1 VRTIN
6 RSVDRYRTA
15 RRALGATLCNPVRLS
30 TGVPDREAK
39 QFSWPQT
46 GVWLHEQ
53 PRICWPTGAPTPCST
68 QHGLDDT
75 MLDLVFNTM
84 GSVVVAVWGTVYL
97 TDVVTAVRDRLEA
110 REAR

>member
-1 VRTIN
+1 
-6 RSVDRYRTA
+6 
-15 RRALGATLCNPVRLS
+15 
-30 TGVPDREAK
+30 
-39 QFSWPQT
+39 
-46 GVWLHEQ
+46 
-53 PRICWPTGAPTPCST
+53 
-68 QHGLDDT
+68 